1 MRACY
6 FLSILVVTLLFK
18 KPHALLANIHSFSK
32 HLCITCHVS
41 ALVLGSWDTD
51 AKAMAPAL
59 DLTISGAPLDV
70 QVAFSRNYL

>member
-6 FLSILVVTLLFK
+6 FLSILVVTLPFK
-18 KPHALLANIHSFSK
+18 KPHALLTNIHSLRK

-51 AKAMAPAL
+51 AKAVAPTL
-59 DLTISGAPLDV
+59 DLSISGAPLDI
-70 QVAFSRNYL
+70 QVAFSRNCL